1 MSTIT
6 EYTEPLLSEL
16 DPASNVTDVLLSR
29 ATATPD
35 RPVYAL
41 RAPSSRAGSAS
52 AGTGQPSGDT
62 VPGWDLLTAEG
73 FLTRVKALAKGL
85 IAGGLQPGDAVAVMS
100 RTRFEWTLADFAIWY
115 AGGVTVPIYETSSA
129 SQVEWILEDSGARR
143 VFVEDAAKADLVTA
157 VAEGSELLGSA
168 PLQVIRMDD
177 GGAVPNM
184 VSVANAGAGV
194 TEAEL
199 ERHRTSASLADT
211 ASIVYT
217 SGTTGKPKGCEISH
231 ANFALVAENIVP
243 ALGAFTLVPGA
254 RTLMFLPLAHVL
266 ARAVQVI
273 CLHAG
278 ILVGHS
284 SSASELMADM
294 QTLKPT
300 FLLAVPRIFEKV
312 VAGAQQK
319 AEESGKGK
327 LFASAFSTAVE
338 YAQATQRH
346 EQGLGDGPGLVL
358 RLRHLLFDRLLYPRV
373 RAAFGGHITHTVS
386 GASALNRH
394 ESEFFLGAGVP
405 ILEGY
410 GLTETTAP
418 AAVNRPGQNRLGTVG
433 RPVPGTSIRI
443 ADDGE
448 VLIKGI
454 GVFKGYHNNPQA
466 DFDAF
471 VDGWFATGDLGTL
484 DQDGFLTIT
493 GRKKDLIVTAGG
505 KNVAPEPLEETIR
518 QNPLVEHVVVL
529 GEGRPFVSALIGL
542 DPEAVE
548 AWGGQHSRPGLT
560 PSEAAQLPEV
570 LASLQRSVDQANTQ
584 VSKAESIRKFAI
596 LDAELSVDSGHLT
609 PSLKLRRNAVVT
621 DFAPQIDQ
629 LYRG

>member
-1 MSTIT
+1 MT
-6 EYTEPLLSEL
+6 EYTAPLISEL
-16 DPASNVTDVLLSR
+16 DPASNVTDVLLAR
-29 ATATPD
+29 ASATPE
-35 RPVYAL
+35 RPVYAV
-41 RAPSSRAGSAS
+41 RPSAVQGARLHPADAS
-52 AGTGQPSGDT
+52 AHPPLKGWSLLSAGD
-62 VPGWDLLTAEG
+62 
-73 FLTRVKALAKGL
+73 FLDRVKALAKGL
-85 IAGGLQPGDAVAVMS
+85 IAGGLEIGDSVAVMS

-143 VFVEDAAKADLVTA
+143 IFVEDASKAELVTA

-168 PLQVIRMDD
+168 PLQVIRMDH
-177 GGAVPNM
+177 GGPVPNM
-184 VSVANAGAGV
+184 TSVANAGSGV
-194 TEAEL
+194 TDAEL
-199 ERHRTSASLADT
+199 ERHRTAATMADT

-217 SGTTGKPKGCEISH
+217 SGTTGKPKGCQISH
-231 ANFALVAENIVP
+231 GNFAQVAENIVP
-243 ALGAFTLVPGA
+243 TLGEFTLAPGA

-284 SSASELMADM
+284 SSATELMADM

-312 VAGAQQK
+312 LAGAQQK
-319 AEESGKGK
+319 ADSSGKGQ
-327 LFASAFSTAVE
+327 LFQKAFSTAVD
-338 YAQATQRH
+338 YAQAMQRK
-346 EQGLGDGPGLVL
+346 EQGHGDGPSVRL
-358 RLRHLLFDRLLYPRV
+358 RLRHLAFDRLLYPRV

-386 GASALNRH
+386 GASALNRQ
-394 ESEFFLGAGVP
+394 ESEFFLGAGIP

-418 AAVNRPGQNRLGTVG
+418 AAVNLPERNRLGTVG
-433 RPVPGTSIRI
+433 RPIPGTSVRI

-471 VDGWFATGDLGTL
+471 VDGWFATGDLGSL
-484 DQDGFLTIT
+484 DPDGFLTIT

-529 GEGRPFVSALIGL
+529 GEGRPFVSALLALDAEGL
-542 DPEAVE
+542 A
-548 AWGGQHSRPGLT
+548 AWGEQHGHPGIT
-560 PSEAAQLPEV
+560 VEQASELPEI
-570 LASLQRSVDQANTQ
+570 LNALQASVDQANTQ

-596 LDAELSVDSGHLT
+596 LNAELSVGSGHLT

-621 DFAPQIDQ
+621 DFAPEIDR
-629 LYRG
+629 LYQR

>member
-16 DPASNVTDVLLSR
+16 DPASNVTDVLLAR

-41 RAPSSRAGSAS
+41 RAPSSSAAA
-52 AGTGQPSGDT
+52 AGTGAPGT
-62 VPGWDLLTAEG
+62 LPGWDLLTAEG
-73 FLTRVKALAKGL
+73 FLHRVKALAKGL
-85 IAGGLQPGDAVAVMS
+85 IAGGLQPGDPVAVMS

-184 VSVANAGAGV
+184 VSVANAGTGV

-199 ERHRTSASLADT
+199 ERHRTFASLADT

-243 ALGAFTLVPGA
+243 ALGAFTLVPDA

-327 LFASAFSTAVE
+327 LFASAYSTAVE

-346 EQGLGDGPGLVL
+346 EQGLGDAPGLVL

-505 KNVAPEPLEETIR
+505 KNVARSRSRRPSARTRSWSTWWCSARAGRSSPRSSGSTRKPSRRGAGSTPDRALPRRRPPRSPRSSTPCSSPWIR
-518 QNPLVEHVVVL
+518 RTRRSP
-529 GEGRPFVSALIGL
+529 RRRASA
-542 DPEAVE
+542 
-548 AWGGQHSRPGLT
+548 SS
-560 PSEAAQLPEV
+560 PSWT
-570 LASLQRSVDQANTQ
+570 RSCPWIPAT
-584 VSKAESIRKFAI
+584 
-596 LDAELSVDSGHLT
+596 
-609 PSLKLRRNAVVT
+609 
-621 DFAPQIDQ
+621 
-629 LYRG
+629 